1 MVVGVLH
8 LELDLSGATSL
19 KDKRQVVRG
28 LIDRIH
34 RRFNV
39 AVAEV
44 ADQDAHDR
52 AVLAVACVSNERR
65 HADQVLAHVAGW
77 VDRQGHMALIGYEV
91 EMI

>member
-1 MVVGVLH
+1 M
-8 LELDLSGATSL
+8 
-19 KDKRQVVRG
+19 
-28 LIDRIH
+28 
-34 RRFNV
+34 
-39 AVAEV
+39 AEV